1 MTKYFVA
8 TDMLRLSLLTL
19 FLRFWNVNND
29 IMIFRQTGQ
38 TANDLHTSFHFFLF
52 SSFDLVFLFI
62 FTPKIFFIIS
72 GLVNP
77 LFIISCPRTSVG
89 VHGRVSVSVVSDERK
104 VRELIMDCVTV
115 PGDPQ
120 DVKVTPINSTA
131 IHVEWKPPKAKDQ
144 NGVIRGY
151 HIHVQEVREEVSLRL
166 LHDQ

>member
-1 MTKYFVA
+1 M
-8 TDMLRLSLLTL
+8 
-19 FLRFWNVNND
+19 
-29 IMIFRQTGQ
+29 
-38 TANDLHTSFHFFLF
+38 
-52 SSFDLVFLFI
+52 
-62 FTPKIFFIIS
+62 
-72 GLVNP
+72 
-77 LFIISCPRTSVG
+77 SVG
-89 VHGRVSVSVVSDERK
+89 VHGRVSASVMSDERK

>member
-1 MTKYFVA
+1 MV
-8 TDMLRLSLLTL
+8 
-19 FLRFWNVNND
+19 
-29 IMIFRQTGQ
+29 IC
-38 TANDLHTSFHFFLF
+38 NDLLADKTDCGRLTYSFISLS
-52 SSFDLVFLFI
+52 SSFFEFY
-62 FTPKIFFIIS
+62 TS
-72 GLVNP
+72 M
-77 LFIISCPRTSVG
+77 LFIISDFVKSLFIIPCPRTSVG
-89 VHGRVSVSVVSDERK
+89 IHGRVSVSVTLEEHK

-131 IHVEWKPPKAKDQ
+131 IHVEWKPPKATDQ

>member
-1 MTKYFVA
+1 MG
-8 TDMLRLSLLTL
+8 
-19 FLRFWNVNND
+19 
-29 IMIFRQTGQ
+29 I
-38 TANDLHTSFHFFLF
+38 HE
-52 SSFDLVFLFI
+52 
-62 FTPKIFFIIS
+62 
-72 GLVNP
+72 
-77 LFIISCPRTSVG
+77 
-89 VHGRVSVSVVSDERK
+89 RVSVSVTSDEHK

-131 IHVEWKPPKAKDQ
+131 IHVKWEPPKAKDQ